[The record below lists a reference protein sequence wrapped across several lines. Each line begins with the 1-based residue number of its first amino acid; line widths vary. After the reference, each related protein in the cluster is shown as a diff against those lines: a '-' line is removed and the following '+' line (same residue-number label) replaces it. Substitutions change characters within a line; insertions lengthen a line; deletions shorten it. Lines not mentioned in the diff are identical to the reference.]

1 MNSFEIYQYLPIYHA
16 LNKEGYGAKFICEP
30 PEANLAKN
38 WFDFENSKKILDELN
53 LKYAQKVNQY
63 AKFAITT
70 QRAYYL
76 SKYLN
81 FKISLQYEVGLN
93 KTNFAVPNA
102 LRKAPKA
109 AQPSRY
115 HILEKISRY
124 CIFWCKKI

>member
-1 MNSFEIYQYLPIYHA
+1 MNSFEIYQYLPIYYA
-16 LNKEGYGAKFICEP
+16 LNKDGYGVKFICEP

-93 KTNFAVPNA
+93 KTNFCSTKRPTEDA
-102 LRKAPKA
+102 K
-109 AQPSRY
+109 SGTT
-115 HILEKISRY
+115 
-124 CIFWCKKI
+124 F

>member
-1 MNSFEIYQYLPIYHA
+1 MNSFEIYQYLPIYYA

-38 WFDFENSKKILDELN
+38 WFDFENSKKIPDELN

-102 LRKAPKA
+102 LRKTPKA